1 MFTRLRT
8 VAKRGIINA
17 VHSGRQVGI
26 FSRKFIERKMIMEDL
41 NIKQLTLAVRTIAE
55 EKNLPEE
62 TVMEVIEQAIAA
74 AWRRDN
80 GERDQHVRAEL
91 NVNDGNAKVYVRWTV
106 VETVENPAAELTV
119 EEAKEKKKDAKEGD
133 VIEESHEVT
142 AFGRVAA
149 QTAKQ
154 VVLQRLREAER
165 EVVLEE
171 YEDKIGTIV
180 TGVVQRV
187 EPRVVRVELGKAV
200 GIIPQSEQIQGEFY
214 SIGSRIKVFIKD
226 IERDN
231 RGPQLILSRANE
243 AFVEFL
249 FRQEVPEM
257 ESGAVEIKAIAREAG
272 RRTKLAVFSSVPG
285 VDPVGTFVGGHGT
298 RVQAVMNEVGDQE
311 KIDIIPFSEN
321 SEEFIRSALGP
332 AEVARVEIDKET
344 KRAKV
349 FVAEDQQ
356 SIAIGRA
363 GQNVRLASKLTGYEL
378 DIETATKKPEVKA
391 PKRNI
396 EDSLLDALNE
406 SAE

>member
-1 MFTRLRT
+1 
-8 VAKRGIINA
+8 
-17 VHSGRQVGI
+17 
-26 FSRKFIERKMIMEDL
+26 MEDI

-62 TVMEVIEQAIAA
+62 TVMSVIEQAIAA

-80 GERDQHVRAEL
+80 GERDQEVRAEL
-91 NVNDGNAKVYVRWTV
+91 NVNDGTANVFVIREV
-106 VETVENPAAELTV
+106 VEEVGSDAVEISLEDARKLKADAELGDTV
-119 EEAKEKKKDAKEGD
+119 EEK
-133 VIEESHEVT
+133 HEVT
-142 AFGRVAA
+142 SFGRVAA

-187 EPRVVRVELGKAV
+187 EPRVVRVELGKAT
-200 GIIPQSEQIQGEFY
+200 GILPQSEQIQGEFY

-231 RGPQLILSRANE
+231 RGPQLILSRGNE
-243 AFVEFL
+243 AFVDYL

-257 ESGAVEIKAIAREAG
+257 ETGAVEIKAIAREAG
-272 RRTKLAVFSSVPG
+272 RRTKLAVNSTVPG

-298 RVQAVMNEVGDQE
+298 RVQAVMNEIGDQE
-311 KIDIIPFSEN
+311 KIDIVPYAESSEQ
-321 SEEFIRSALGP
+321 FIRNALSP
-332 AEVARVEIDKET
+332 AEVVKVEIDEAA

-349 FVAEDQQ
+349 FVSEDQQ
-356 SIAIGRA
+356 SIAIGRG
-363 GQNVRLASKLTGYEL
+363 GQNVRLASRLTGYEL
-378 DIETATKKPEVKA
+378 DIETAAPAKVEA
-391 PKRNI
+391 PKPKKNI
-396 EDSLLDALNE
+396 EDSLFGAIEE
-406 SAE
+406 SSEE